1 MNSAYILVGLF
12 VLLILAVG
20 WLTLRRMGYLDIR
33 RRNELHRRLS
43 EPRTHGD
50 DGGHTLVKC
59 QVKIIPR

>member
-1 MNSAYILVGLF
+1 
-12 VLLILAVG
+12 
-20 WLTLRRMGYLDIR
+20 MGYLNIR

-50 DGGHTLVKC
+50 DGGHPVVKG